1 VEVGVY
7 WYWEVA
13 GMLVHG
19 QVFVLTDV
27 VALLLLA
34 IYRGSPPQ
42 GRPSIFPSGFV
53 VLFRKA
59 LALPFN
65 IASCICGLVRA
76 VTSPAYHHWSS
87 GEKSLGPILGY
98 LFSLLFLP
106 ARIGMELE
114 DPSQP
119 LRELTNGEKSYEML
133 VTGAGEAALP
143 PNRVADRGD
152 AFIEA
157 SYQYLCDVA
166 RSQLGSVY
174 SPYLP
179 FVGTLF
185 LFVLFSNW
193 LGSLLPWKLI
203 ALPAGELAAP
213 TNDINTTVALSLLT
227 SLSYFSAGIGRLG
240 VGFFSRYIS
249 PTPLFLPINL
259 LEDVAKPLSLS
270 FRLFGNVLAE
280 EIVVSVLCLLVPI
293 IVPLPVMCLGVFSS
307 AVQALVF
314 STLSAAYIFESME

>member
-34 IYRGSPPQ
+34 IYRGSPPK
-42 GRPSIFPSGFV
+42 GRPSIIPSGFL

-65 IASCICGLVRA
+65 IASCICEFFVANPREN
-76 VTSPAYHHWSS
+76 T
-87 GEKSLGPILGY
+87 LGPVIGY
-98 LFSLLFLP
+98 LLSCLLLP
-106 ARIGMELE
+106 ALIGIELE

-119 LRELTNGEKSYEML
+119 SRELTNGEQTYEML
-133 VTGAGEAALP
+133 VMGVGEATVP
-143 PNRVADRGD
+143 PTPNRVADRGE